1 VERLREGMLLLM
13 RDPLS
18 PRRRDFLR
26 RATALIGGTA
36 FLGAGG
42 LGCSKKPG
50 GGAPQEGAAAGG
62 APAGITPAVVGSL
75 AYDLVVVRKAPAA
88 ELVRL
93 AFERLGGIEK
103 LVQPGQQVCLKPN
116 MAWAREK
123 GSGACTNP
131 DVLAAVIDLI
141 LGAGLSAK
149 DVVVFEHTRD
159 AFTTAA
165 SFSEIQAVCDARQV
179 ALVNG
184 DSQQVYDAQ
193 DPPEGTKYLAPY
205 GEKEEVASDLMEA
218 DVVFNMP
225 VLKQHSATGLSMG
238 MKNLMG
244 AIYNPRRY
252 HGGKDADPDSGGQEL
267 DERIVD
273 LTMLLKPKLTLT
285 VLDATFVLREAGPK
299 GDIGTPGEELQT
311 LIVGTDPV
319 AVDSVGAQVLGWAP
333 DKVGH
338 LKAAADRK
346 IGEIDVDKLRASD
359 RVIEIDA
366 AADGAAKGEA
376 SGSGT
381 APTGSPDKAG

>member
-1 VERLREGMLLLM
+1 MK
-13 RDPLS
+13 
-18 PRRRDFLR
+18 
-26 RATALIGGTA
+26 RATALVGGGA
-36 FLGAGG
+36 LLGVGS
-42 LGCSKKPG
+42 LGCGKRSG
-50 GGAPQEGAAAGG
+50 NGAPQEGAGGSGTRPRVAA
-62 APAGITPAVVGSL
+62 ATAGSL
-75 AYDLVVVRKAPAA
+75 AYDLVIARKAPAA

-93 AFERLGGIEK
+93 AFDQLGGMDK
-103 LVQPGQQVCLKPN
+103 LVRPGQQVCLKPN

-131 DVLAAVIDLI
+131 DVLGAVIDLI
-141 LGAGLSAK
+141 LQAGVAAK
-149 DVVVFEHTRD
+149 DIVVFEHTRD

-165 SFSEIQAVCDARQV
+165 SFSEIQAVCDARRI

-193 DPPEGTKYLAPY
+193 EAPEGTKFLKPF
-205 GEKEEVASDLMEA
+205 GENEEVASDLMEA

-252 HGGKDADPDSGGQEL
+252 HGGKDADPDSGSQEL

-273 LTMLLKPKLTLT
+273 LTVLLKPKLTLT

-299 GDIGTPGEELQT
+299 GDIGTPGDELQT

-319 AVDSVGAQVLGWAP
+319 AVDSAGAQIFGMAP

-338 LKAAADRK
+338 VKAAADRK
-346 IGEIDVDKLRASD
+346 VGEMDVDKLRASD
-359 RVIEIDA
+359 RLAEIDGPA
-366 AADGAAKGEA
+366 GPAKGQADADGAA
-376 SGSGT
+376 
-381 APTGSPDKAG
+381 PTDSSDKAG